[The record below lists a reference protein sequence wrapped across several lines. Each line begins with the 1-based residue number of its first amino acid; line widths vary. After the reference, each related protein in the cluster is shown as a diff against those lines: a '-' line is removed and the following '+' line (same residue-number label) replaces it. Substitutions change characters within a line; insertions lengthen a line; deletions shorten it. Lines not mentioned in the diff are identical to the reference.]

1 MSKIKCILC
10 DGHKKTTEALNEL
23 KEEGHDLSAN
33 LLSITQD
40 RMFYT
45 IFYNDVFD
53 VVTPKNKPRNK

>member
-10 DGHKKTTEALNEL
+10 DGHEETTKALNEL
-23 KEEGHDLSAN
+23 KEKGHNLSMN

-40 RMFYT
+40 RMYYT

-53 VVTPKNKPRNK
+53 GRGNGNL